1 MARKKKITTK
11 EAQETIIANMRKWQ
25 KIEDASVASTGQV
38 IAKTANPIIRL
49 IMEIIQ
55 QDSQMH
61 YRVQELIADSLSKKA
76 IAVNPD
82 EIGKVWKLI
91 ETHIALEKRTVKLAK
106 SSLAAI
112 EGKKGM
118 LVQAYLLE
126 YLLKDEEKHDVILE
140 KLEAIKKGMYPY
152 G

>member
-1 MARKKKITTK
+1 MARKKKMTTK
-11 EAQETIIANMRKWQ
+11 EAQQRIVDNMRKWQ

-76 IAVNPD
+76 ITVNSE
-82 EIGKVWKLI
+82 EIGKVWSLI
-91 ETHIALEKRTVKLAK
+91 ERHIALEKSTVRLAK
-106 SSLAAI
+106 SSLDAI

>member
-1 MARKKKITTK
+1 MAKKKKITTK
-11 EAQETIIANMRKWQ
+11 EAQQTIIENMRKWQ

-38 IAKTANPIIRL
+38 ISKTDNPIIRL
-49 IMEIIQ
+49 VMEIIQ
-55 QDSQMH
+55 RDSQIH
-61 YRVQELIADSLSKKA
+61 YRVQELIADSLDKKA
-76 IAVNPD
+76 IAVNPE
-82 EIGKVWKLI
+82 EIGKVWNLI
-91 ETHIALEKRTVKLAK
+91 EKHIALEKSTVTLAK

-118 LVQAYLLE
+118 LVQAYLIE
-126 YLLKDEEKHDVILE
+126 YLLKDEEKHDAILE

>member
-1 MARKKKITTK
+1 MAKKKKMTTK
-11 EAQETIIANMRKWQ
+11 EAQQKIVANMRKWQ

-38 IAKTANPIIRL
+38 IAQTKNPLIRL
-49 IMEIIQ
+49 VMEIIQ
-55 QDSQMH
+55 SDSQLH
-61 YRVQELIADSLSKKA
+61 YRIQELIADSLSKKA
-76 IAVNPD
+76 IAVSPE

-91 ETHIALEKRTVKLAK
+91 EKHIALEKRTITLAK

-126 YLLKDEEKHDVILE
+126 YLMKDEQKHDAVLE
-140 KLEAIKKGMYPY
+140 NLEAIKKGMYPY